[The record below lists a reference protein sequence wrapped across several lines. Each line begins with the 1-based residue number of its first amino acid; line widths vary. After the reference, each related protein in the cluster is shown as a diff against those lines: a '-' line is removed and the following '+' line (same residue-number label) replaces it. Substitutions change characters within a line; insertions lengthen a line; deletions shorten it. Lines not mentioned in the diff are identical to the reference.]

1 MLSLWLTMQRA
12 HGFIR
17 QIHLILF
24 MLGICARLSRTG
36 PGYCQR
42 RTRKL
47 NPSVHVNM
55 ITDTASSTL
64 RPGGWIE
71 LQELKFVPEC
81 EDETMKE
88 DYVVAKFL
96 NLVKEG
102 LAAFGVDLLG
112 MAKNAQYLK
121 DAGFVNV
128 EEKIFKIPLGTWP
141 KNKTL
146 KTIGLYLRS
155 VIYDGLQ
162 GVSLGPFTRGL
173 KWTPQEVEVYLI
185 GVRRALMDSST
196 HAYIPFHV
204 VYGQKPVET
213 G

>member
-1 MLSLWLTMQRA
+1 
-12 HGFIR
+12 
-17 QIHLILF
+17 
-24 MLGICARLSRTG
+24 
-36 PGYCQR
+36 
-42 RTRKL
+42 
-47 NPSVHVNM
+47 
-55 ITDTASSTL
+55 
-64 RPGGWIE
+64 
-71 LQELKFVPEC
+71 VPEC

-102 LAAFGVDLLG
+102 LAVFGVDLLG
-112 MAKNAQYLK
+112 MAKNAQHLK

-185 GVRRALMDSST
+185 DVRRALMDSST

>member
-1 MLSLWLTMQRA
+1 
-12 HGFIR
+12 
-17 QIHLILF
+17 
-24 MLGICARLSRTG
+24 
-36 PGYCQR
+36 
-42 RTRKL
+42 
-47 NPSVHVNM
+47 
-55 ITDTASSTL
+55 
-64 RPGGWIE
+64 
-71 LQELKFVPEC
+71 VPEC

-173 KWTPQEVEVYLI
+173 KWTPQEVEVSLI
-185 GVRRALMDSST
+185 AVRRALMDSST

>member
-1 MLSLWLTMQRA
+1 
-12 HGFIR
+12 
-17 QIHLILF
+17 
-24 MLGICARLSRTG
+24 
-36 PGYCQR
+36 
-42 RTRKL
+42 
-47 NPSVHVNM
+47 
-55 ITDTASSTL
+55 
-64 RPGGWIE
+64 
-71 LQELKFVPEC
+71 VPEC

-102 LAAFGVDLLG
+102 LAVFGVDLLG
-112 MAKNAQYLK
+112 MAKNTQHLK

-185 GVRRALMDSST
+185 DVRKALMDSST